1 MNKNDF
7 TSFAKRHFAQKLN
20 IDENKVE
27 ELYEFVNTHFA
38 IEVTDNQFCSPNKQL
53 RYTATLVY
61 EESGDYGRDMRLM
74 SFGNKELGGE
84 GAFYDEFPTKE
95 AALQAAAHFS
105 PRRRGVGVRRGRA
118 RRRHVQGAGNRRNR
132 RGNERPCHRCRRAS
146 HCCTFPARRRM
157 DLIKKEE
164 ILCQLLTYSQDFRKY
179 SILCSRQSPSSW
191 MHGPP
196 MM

>member
-61 EESGDYGRDMRLM
+61 EEPGDYGRDMQLM

-95 AALQAAAHFS
+95 AALQAAYQCVNSVEFT
-105 PRRRGVGVRRGRA
+105 
-118 RRRHVQGAGNRRNR
+118 
-132 RGNERPCHRCRRAS
+132 S
-146 HCCTFPARRRM
+146 HNWVLSHDKPLNL
-157 DLIKKEE
+157 LILFDKDYKK
-164 ILCQLLTYSQDFRKY
+164 
-179 SILCSRQSPSSW
+179 QSK
-191 MHGPP
+191 
-196 MM
+196 